1 MTKTEAKKRIEKLR
15 EIINRHRYLYH
26 VLDKE
31 EISGAA
37 LDSLKHEL
45 YKLEQQFPELITP
58 DSPTQRVG
66 GEPLKGFK
74 KKQHEKPMLSLED
87 VFSEEELQNWQD
99 YLKRLAPSAKD
110 LEYFVE
116 LKIDGFAVT
125 LIYENGFF
133 KIGATRGDG
142 KIGEE
147 VTRNLKTIESIPLKL
162 ETGNLKLKIPA
173 RLEIR
178 GEVYM
183 EKKDFEKFNKQLV
196 KKGEK
201 PFANPRNLAAGS
213 IRQLDSRLAAS
224 RPLKFL
230 AYDIVTDMGLV
241 KHSEEHRIL
250 PLLGFKADK
259 GEICRDLSAVKDFWR
274 RTAEKREILPYQ
286 IDGIV
291 VNVNDNVLFD
301 KLGVA
306 GKSPR
311 GARAFK
317 FFPKQAAT
325 KVLEVKFQ
333 IGRTGAIT
341 PVAVLEPIEIGGT
354 VITRATLHNQDELKR
369 LGIRIGD
376 TVIVE
381 RAGDV
386 IPGIPKV
393 LKELRV
399 GGEKEVS
406 FPKNCPVCSNRL
418 AKQMGEVI
426 WRCLNSDC
434 PARKREN
441 LYHFTSKKAFDIE
454 GLGPKII
461 DKLTDENLTSSAA
474 DIFTL
479 QPGDLVP
486 LERFAEKSAKN
497 LIEAIQKSKKISLA
511 KFIFALGIR
520 HIGEET
526 AVDLANH
533 FGGLS
538 RLAKAGKE
546 ELEIISEV
554 GPKMAA
560 SLYDWFRLKKNQKF
574 IEELLAAGVKIEN
587 PSVIAGQQKLKGLTF
602 VLTGTLESMTR
613 SEAKSRIRLLG
624 GNPVNS
630 VSKQMS
636 YLVSGLEPGSKYE
649 EARRLG
655 VRIIS
660 EKEFLEMLK

>member
-1 MTKTEAKKRIEKLR
+1 
-15 EIINRHRYLYH
+15 
-26 VLDKE
+26 
-31 EISGAA
+31 
-37 LDSLKHEL
+37 
-45 YKLEQQFPELITP
+45 
-58 DSPTQRVG
+58 
-66 GEPLKGFK
+66 
-74 KKQHEKPMLSLED
+74 
-87 VFSEEELQNWQD
+87 
-99 YLKRLAPSAKD
+99 
-110 LEYFVE
+110 
-116 LKIDGFAVT
+116 
-125 LIYENGFF
+125 
-133 KIGATRGDG
+133 
-142 KIGEE
+142 
-147 VTRNLKTIESIPLKL
+147 
-162 ETGNLKLKIPA
+162 
-173 RLEIR
+173 
-178 GEVYM
+178 
-183 EKKDFEKFNKQLV
+183 
-196 KKGEK
+196 
-201 PFANPRNLAAGS
+201 
-213 IRQLDSRLAAS
+213 
-224 RPLKFL
+224 
-230 AYDIVTDMGLV
+230 
-241 KHSEEHRIL
+241 
-250 PLLGFKADK
+250 
-259 GEICRDLSAVKDFWR
+259 
-274 RTAEKREILPYQ
+274 
-286 IDGIV
+286 
-291 VNVNDNVLFD
+291 
-301 KLGVA
+301 
-306 GKSPR
+306 
-311 GARAFK
+311 
-317 FFPKQAAT
+317 
-325 KVLEVKFQ
+325 
-333 IGRTGAIT
+333 
-341 PVAVLEPIEIGGT
+341 
-354 VITRATLHNQDELKR
+354 
-369 LGIRIGD
+369 
-376 TVIVE
+376 
-381 RAGDV
+381 
-386 IPGIPKV
+386 
-393 LKELRV
+393 
-399 GGEKEVS
+399 
-406 FPKNCPVCSNRL
+406 
-418 AKQMGEVI
+418 MGEVI

-486 LERFAEKSAKN
+486 FERFAEKSAKN

-546 ELEIISEV
+546 ELEMISEV